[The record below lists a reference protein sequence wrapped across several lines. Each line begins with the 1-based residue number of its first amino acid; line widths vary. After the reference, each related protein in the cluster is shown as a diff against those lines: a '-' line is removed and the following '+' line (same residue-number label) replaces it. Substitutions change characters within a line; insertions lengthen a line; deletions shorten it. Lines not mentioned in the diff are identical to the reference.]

1 MKFNQVLERCKEKG
15 INISREGLY
24 LAGLKYGFIERD
36 VDRINIFHK
45 EKFEEWC
52 MKKLEP
58 IPEGYY
64 TILDCSKK
72 LNRPLSTIYYL
83 LKAGN
88 IEVKKMG
95 YKGVKYVKLEEL
107 EEYIRIRKYGS
118 GEEYGN

>member
-36 VDRINIFHK
+36 KNRNNIFHR

-64 TILDCSKK
+64 TILECSKK
-72 LNRPLSTIYYL
+72 LNKPLSTIYFFI
-83 LKAGN
+83 KVGN
-88 IEVKKMG
+88 LEVKKMG
-95 YKGVKYVKLEEL
+95 PKGVKYVKIEEL
-107 EEYIRIRKYGS
+107 ENYIRIRKHGS
-118 GEEYGN
+118 EEGYGN